1 MNLYRAIGSIGGLT
15 MVSRI
20 LGFARDMIGSRVL
33 GASHANDA
41 FNLAFLLPN
50 IFRRLFAEG
59 AFSSGFVPLFSRRLA
74 AGGHEDAQA
83 FSNEIL
89 AVFMPALLLVTVVF
103 EIFMPGILLLVV
115 PEYGD
120 VPGKLELAVELTR
133 WTFPY
138 LLFISL
144 VALLSGVLNSLT
156 RFAVAAFAPAL
167 LNVALII
174 ALLVAPPD
182 NIETVRYMAIAV
194 LAGGIAQF
202 LLCWIAVRQAGVHLH
217 FGRPRLTPAVRE
229 LVVLILPATA
239 AAGVYQISQLFYA
252 YFSAR
257 LGEGALTKL
266 SYADRLNQLPL
277 SIIGTALGVAIL
289 PAISQAIAKGEDI
302 EAADVQARAFD
313 LSMLLTL
320 PATLALMVASGPI
333 IGALY
338 QGGEYTVEAARV
350 TGNILAI
357 LVTGL
362 PAYVLVKVLT
372 PNFYAR
378 KDVKTPVRIA
388 MGVLAAGIV
397 ANFILIPYMGIYSLA
412 TVTSASA
419 WVNFVLLFVILHAR
433 GQFRM
438 PAWLV
443 TRVGKQ
449 LLAAVAMGASL
460 YAVKIAAGGLFF
472 GGVLE
477 RIAGLGALVG
487 VGAIVYFAVA
497 WMIGGMDRQAI
508 AALRRRANSEELP
521 E

>member
-15 MVSRI
+15 MVSRV

-74 AGGHEDAQA
+74 SGGHEDAQA

-89 AVFMPALLLVTVVF
+89 AVFMPALLLVTIVF
-103 EIFMPGILLLVV
+103 EIFMPGLLLLVV
-115 PEYGD
+115 PEYAQT
-120 VPGKLELAVELTR
+120 PGKLELSIELTR

-167 LNVALII
+167 LNIALIV

-182 NIETVRYMAIAV
+182 TVETVRYMAIAV
-194 LAGGIAQF
+194 LAGGMFQF
-202 LLCWIAVRQAGVHLH
+202 ALCWLAVRRAGVHLH
-217 FGRPRLTPAVRE
+217 FGRPRITPAVRE

-257 LGEGALTKL
+257 LGEGALTNL

-289 PAISQAIAKGEDI
+289 PAISQAIARED
-302 EAADVQARAFD
+302 EVDAADVQARAFD

-320 PATLALMVASGPI
+320 PATLALVVASGPI
-333 IGALY
+333 IGALF
-338 QGGEYTVEAARV
+338 QGGRYSIEAAEI

-372 PNFYAR
+372 PAFYAR
-378 KDVKTPVRIA
+378 KDVKTPVWIA
-388 MGVLAAGIV
+388 MGILASGIV
-397 ANFILIPYMGIYSLA
+397 ANFILIPIMGIYSLA

-419 WVNFVLLFVILHAR
+419 WINFALLFGILYAR
-433 GQFRM
+433 NQFRM
-438 PAWLV
+438 PGWLV
-443 TRVGKQ
+443 GRVARQ
-449 LLAAVAMGASL
+449 LIAALAMAGAL
-460 YAVKIAAGGLFF
+460 YAVKIAAGDLFF
-472 GGVLE
+472 GGALE
-477 RIAGLGALVG
+477 RVIGLGALVG
-487 VGAIVYFAVA
+487 IGGLVYFTIA
-497 WMIGGMDRQAI
+497 WLIGGIDKEAI
-508 AALRRRANSEELP
+508 AALRRRAKTEEVP

>member
-1 MNLYRAIGSIGGLT
+1 MNLYKAIGSIGGLT
-15 MVSRI
+15 MVSRV
-20 LGFARDMIGSRVL
+20 LGFVRDMIGSRLL
-33 GASHANDA
+33 GASNANDA

-59 AFSSGFVPLFSRRLA
+59 AFSAGFVPLFSRRLQS
-74 AGGHEDAQA
+74 GGPADAEA

-89 AVFMPALLLVTVVF
+89 SVFMPALLLVTIVF
-103 EIFMPGILLLVV
+103 IIFMPAVMLVV
-115 PEYGD
+115 AGD
-120 VPGKLELAVELTR
+120 YQSVPGKLELATELTR

-156 RFAVAAFAPAL
+156 KFAVAAFAPAL
-167 LNVALII
+167 LNVALIV
-174 ALLVAPPD
+174 ALLVSPPD
-182 NIETVRYMAIAV
+182 KIEIVRTMAIAV
-194 LAGGIAQF
+194 LVGGIFQF
-202 LLCWIAVRQAGVHLH
+202 LLCWIAVRRAGVKLR
-217 FGRPRLTPAVRE
+217 FGRPRMTPAVRE
-229 LVVLILPATA
+229 LVVLILPATV

-252 YFSAR
+252 YFSTQ
-257 LGEGALTKL
+257 LGEGALTNL

-289 PAISQAIAKGEDI
+289 PSISQAIARDDEV

-320 PATLALMVASGPI
+320 PATLALAVAAGPI

-338 QGGEYTVEAARV
+338 QGGEYSVESARI

-372 PNFYAR
+372 PAFYAR

-388 MGVLAAGIV
+388 MSVLGLGVV
-397 ANFILIPYMGIYSLA
+397 ANFALIPVMGIYALA

-419 WVNFVLLFVILHAR
+419 WINFGLLFGILYYR
-433 GQFRM
+433 GHFRM
-438 PAWLV
+438 PGWLV
-443 TRVGKQ
+443 SRVVRQ
-449 LLAAVAMGASL
+449 FIAAAAMAAAL
-460 YAVKIAAGGLFF
+460 YAINRAIGDMFF
-472 GGVLE
+472 GSVVDRILGVS
-477 RIAGLGALVG
+477 ALVG
-487 VGAIVYFAVA
+487 TGAAVYFAVA
-497 WMIGGMDRQAI
+497 WIIGGIDREAI
-508 AALRRRANSEELP
+508 LILLRKKKVTD
-521 E
+521 

>member
-1 MNLYRAIGSIGGLT
+1 
-15 MVSRI
+15 MVSRV

-103 EIFMPGILLLVV
+103 EVFMPGVLLLVV
-115 PEYGD
+115 PEYGN

-167 LNVALII
+167 LNIALII

-182 NIETVRYMAIAV
+182 TIETVRYMAIAV
-194 LAGGIAQF
+194 LLGGIAQF
-202 LLCWIAVRQAGVHLH
+202 LLCWIAVRQAGVRLH

-252 YFSAR
+252 YFSAS

-289 PAISQAIAKGEDI
+289 PAISQAIAKGEDS

-320 PATLALMVASGPI
+320 PATLALMVAAGPI

-338 QGGEYTVEAARV
+338 QGGQYTVEAARV

-388 MGVLAAGIV
+388 MGVLGAGIV

-419 WVNFVLLFVILHAR
+419 WINFGLLFVILHAR

-443 TRVGKQ
+443 ARVSKQ

-477 RIAGLGALVG
+477 RVLGLGALVG
-487 VGAIVYFAVA
+487 VGTVVYFTVA

-508 AALRRRANSEELP
+508 AALRRRAKSEELP

>member
-1 MNLYRAIGSIGGLT
+1 
-15 MVSRI
+15 MVSRV

-103 EIFMPGILLLVV
+103 EIFMPGVLLLVV
-115 PEYGD
+115 PEYGN

-182 NIETVRYMAIAV
+182 TIETVRYMAIAV
-194 LAGGIAQF
+194 LLGGIAQF
-202 LLCWIAVRQAGVHLH
+202 LLCWIAVRQAGVRLH

-252 YFSAR
+252 YFSAS

-289 PAISQAIAKGEDI
+289 PAISQAIAKGEDS

-320 PATLALMVASGPI
+320 PATLALMVAAGPI

-338 QGGEYTVEAARV
+338 QGGQYTVEAARV

-388 MGVLAAGIV
+388 MGVLGAGIV
-397 ANFILIPYMGIYSLA
+397 ANFILIPFMGIYSLA

-419 WVNFVLLFVILHAR
+419 WINFGLLFVILHAR

-443 TRVGKQ
+443 ARVSKQ

-477 RIAGLGALVG
+477 RVLGLGALVG
-487 VGAIVYFAVA
+487 VGTVVYFTVA

-508 AALRRRANSEELP
+508 AALRRRAKSEELP